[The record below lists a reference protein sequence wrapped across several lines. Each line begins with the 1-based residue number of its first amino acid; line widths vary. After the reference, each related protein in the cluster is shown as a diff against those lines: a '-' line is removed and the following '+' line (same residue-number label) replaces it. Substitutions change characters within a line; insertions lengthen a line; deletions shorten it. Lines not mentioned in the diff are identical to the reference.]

1 MAACRLWRMACSWG
15 KKRNESAH
23 YAQKC
28 AISYVMLLNFLAY
41 MHFCGAR
48 ACIFLKRPYLCIV
61 FFIVLDLRLTRL
73 GYSGIPFFCPYAK
86 MPRCVRLERHMCH
99 SVKLFAPKGFL
110 LCRCWWGAWL
120 VSFFSFLLFFLL
132 IFPTRD
138 ASPPLEVAFPFLL
151 FFLLFFL
158 LIFPTRDAS
167 PPLEVAFDACVWC

>member
-1 MAACRLWRMACSWG
+1 MAQGEQLG
-15 KKRNESAH
+15 KKRNKSAH
-23 YAQKC
+23 NMQKC

-86 MPRCVRLERHMCH
+86 MPRCVRLERHICH
-99 SVKLFAPKGFL
+99 PVKLFAPKGFL
-110 LCRCWWGAWL
+110 LCRCWWGHCL
-120 VSFFSFLLFFLL
+120 YLSSLFFFFSLL

-151 FFLLFFL
+151 FFLLFFPSH
-158 LIFPTRDAS
+158 FPDARR
-167 PPLEVAFDACVWC
+167 VAPIRASV